1 MTCEVRLS
9 YPPVM
14 SDKTIK
20 EIIGER
26 GGAAAV
32 AKALST
38 DERPVP
44 KTTVRSWC
52 DANRLPWWR
61 VDAVMALPL
70 VPQEAEGS
78 DAQQPER
85 AA

>member
-1 MTCEVRLS
+1 MAKKTVR
-9 YPPVM
+9 
-14 SDKTIK
+14 K
-20 EIIGER
+20 IIDDR

-32 AKALST
+32 AAALT
-38 DERPVP
+38 TPERKVP

-61 VDAVMALPL
+61 EDAVMALPVVAK
-70 VPQEAEGS
+70 VPRKRDAT
-78 DAQQPER
+78 AQQAS